1 MSFNELEMN
10 CSSGGI
16 VSHQGE
22 VVICPMSKLSDI
34 CWLEALML
42 NDFLHI
48 CKVDKFKIYSEI
60 KMRWKHA
67 MGGSYI

>member
-1 MSFNELEMN
+1 MEEGN
-10 CSSGGI
+10 I
-16 VSHQGE
+16 SHQGE
-22 VVICPMSKLSDI
+22 AVIFPMNKLPDI

-60 KMRWKHA
+60 NLRWKHA
-67 MGGSYI
+67 MDGSYI